1 MEIDKRSNLEHH
13 VTEAATLA
21 MTTVW
26 FTINRFLIRIIS
38 GASVLEQVCLSDC
51 KNFWNN
57 EIKMETDFNEFN
69 EWTIEQ

>member
-26 FTINRFLIRIIS
+26 IHHQQIPYQNHLRCIS
-38 GASVLEQVCLSDC
+38 P
-51 KNFWNN
+51 
-57 EIKMETDFNEFN
+57 
-69 EWTIEQ
+69 